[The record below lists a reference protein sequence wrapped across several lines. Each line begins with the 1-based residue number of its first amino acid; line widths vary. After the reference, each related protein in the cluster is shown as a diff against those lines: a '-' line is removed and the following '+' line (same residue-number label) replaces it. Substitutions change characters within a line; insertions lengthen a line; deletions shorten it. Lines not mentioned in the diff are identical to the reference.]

1 MTNPPETPAPSPQS
15 EPHSH
20 KTAHKKPKEPS
31 QTKRPGLP
39 PGPRLNV
46 TAFVDLMRKVETA
59 SASLTNDQVRFVQL
73 CIQRFEHD
81 QQGIVKMK
89 FAMPKPKRE
98 KARRRAPTTSLAPL
112 PRQDAASDAF
122 LDRLTHAATEDE
134 VILAVQDLSDA
145 RAEQLAA
152 SQGLRNTSPEQAR
165 QKLLETIITLRQ
177 MSRIQNAGKK
187 DFKVI

>member
-1 MTNPPETPAPSPQS
+1 MTNPPETPPPSPQPQ
-15 EPHSH
+15 PHSH
-20 KTAHKKPKEPS
+20 KVARKKPRDPS
-31 QTKRPGLP
+31 QPKRPSLP

-46 TAFVDLMRKVETA
+46 AAFVDLMRKVETA

-81 QQGIVKMK
+81 QQGIVKTK
-89 FAMPKPKRE
+89 LAMPKPKKE
-98 KARRRAPTTSLAPL
+98 KVPRRAPTTNPAPL
-112 PRQDAASDAF
+112 PRQDASSDAF

-134 VILAVQDLSDA
+134 VILAVEGLSDA

-152 SQGLRNTSPEQAR
+152 SQGLRSTSPGQAR

-187 DFKVI
+187 GDTPA

>member
-1 MTNPPETPAPSPQS
+1 MTNPPETPAPSPQP

-20 KTAHKKPKEPS
+20 KAARKKPKEPR
-31 QTKRPGLP
+31 QPKRPGLP

-81 QQGIVKMK
+81 QQGIVKTK
-89 FAMPKPKRE
+89 LAMPKPKKE
-98 KARRRAPTTSLAPL
+98 KARRRAPTTSLATL
-112 PRQDAASDAF
+112 PRQDASSDAF

-134 VILAVQDLSDA
+134 VIRAVEGLSDA

-152 SQGLRNTSPEQAR
+152 SQGLRNTSADQAR
-165 QKLLETIITLRQ
+165 QKLLETVMTLRQ

-187 DFKVI
+187 GDKPA